1 MKISIQKNINGY
13 PYKWIQPL
21 KENLSSLAT
30 DESLFS
36 MEKKSQ
42 HYFENIYVS
51 EAILELYE
59 INELVSQLKIN
70 WTKNKPDQCSGFAAG
85 YAL

>member
-1 MKISIQKNINGY
+1 M
-13 PYKWIQPL
+13 

-30 DESLFS
+30 DESLFF
-36 MEKKSQ
+36 MEKKESQ
-42 HYFENIYVS
+42 HDFENIYVS

-70 WTKNKPDQCSGFAAG
+70 WTKNKPDQCSGFAAR